1 MADLA
6 FTVDYKQL
14 KAANAELERTG
25 KVSKNSAQAFEAA
38 FSQVVKWQQKFAT
51 EQGKVSAKLEE
62 TYRKQNLANKSA
74 RESAKAFEEAER
86 ATKRLAQ
93 TKDELSRKYKPL
105 YAQSKLYERALDE
118 INQANR
124 LGVLTDKQRQTTLDQ
139 LNRDFQ
145 KGTGVFA
152 TYANAAGKNANRM
165 GVAMQQTGYQV
176 GDFLVQVQSGTNP
189 MVAFGQQATQLVG
202 IMYLLPTATLA
213 AKRAIWGLNISLAG
227 VTLGLSIIIPL
238 LTAAGAAFMGS
249 SKAGK
254 TLDDVIG
261 NLSSSFNDYIS
272 SIKSAKD
279 NTKSLMETYGRI
291 TPEIIELEER
301 LQKLQL
307 RQIALDAK
315 EAADALSDFNFGD
328 WNPFTGTLNEI
339 QRFFGTTIDSAR
351 TLKRALDA
359 VGDANGPEESLAAIQ
374 HLAKVAV
381 DAAGGIENVD
391 GEMLKFLRQITKSE
405 QEFQKLVN
413 IMGLSVNASKDIAT
427 GLSDAVSEAVKLRD
441 AMEAVGRASLSRQD
455 QISVVRAKIAAAR
468 SGTSVSGAQ
477 AQTETA
483 IELSRSGATADQI
496 AQAAKAAGEQAAVLE
511 SLENTLSGILNP
523 EKPSGGSK
531 TSERNEKYLDNL
543 LRETKLKAQ
552 LVGVSEQEAAKLKL
566 LNTLEAKGID
576 LNDDRVKTLIEE
588 QKNLAELE
596 KAYEAQQEMVGM
608 FKDTLTN
615 ALMSVIDGSRSVA
628 DAFKNM
634 MRQILSSL
642 AQKSIIQPLVSGLT
656 GGIAGG
662 AAGGLM
668 GGLAAG
674 TGIAATMGT
683 IGSSL
688 GAGFMTSVYGGLAGT
703 AGAVSGGLAVGGTA
717 GVATAIGAVAAP
729 LLAVAAVF
737 SFFKKKVKE
746 LDSGISATVTNMD
759 SYVESFSTIQTKRFW
774 GLSKKVSTNT
784 TAMDA
789 DNPISL
795 AIASVQQSIFSTAQY
810 LGIATDSLSAFSYE
824 FKLSLK
830 GLSEEAKM
838 QKIAEEVNKLGD
850 AFANLLPNVLN
861 MEHLTAIMDE
871 RYSLETRLLEAQGN
885 TEALRERELANTN
898 EYNRAILE
906 QIFAAEDAKAALDN
920 LNNSLK
926 ETDFATLLDFNRAK
940 AYARLGMNVA
950 NSPEVPS
957 MSNTAASGVQAITNP
972 MNTASG
978 EIVQLRSEMKEMH
991 KEAMFAYSKLIKN
1004 GKDSRDTLR
1013 SWDVVGLPA
1022 ERTA

>member
-62 TYRKQNLANKSA
+62 THRKQNLANKSA
-74 RESAKAFEEAER
+74 RESASVFQALDAQVAKVSSSYSQLKASIDPVYAAQLRMRKAHETVRAALKAETITRSEAAQSLIDYR
-86 ATKRLAQ
+86 KQTKALLASQSAATKGSNRFGVVTQ
-93 TKDELSRKYKPL
+93 
-105 YAQSKLYERALDE
+105 
-118 INQANR
+118 QA
-124 LGVLTDKQRQTTLDQ
+124 
-139 LNRDFQ
+139 
-145 KGTGVFA
+145 
-152 TYANAAGKNANRM
+152 
-165 GVAMQQTGYQV
+165 GYQI

-202 IMYLLPTATLA
+202 ILPLMTGAF
-213 AKRAIWGLNISLAG
+213 
-227 VTLGLSIIIPL
+227 GLSTTKLIGLSAGLGIAIPL
-238 LTAAGAAFMGS
+238 LTAVGAWF
-249 SKAGK
+249 
-254 TLDDVIG
+254 
-261 NLSSSFNDYIS
+261 
-272 SIKSAKD
+272 
-279 NTKSLMETYGRI
+279 
-291 TPEIIELEER
+291 
-301 LQKLQL
+301 L
-307 RQIALDAK
+307 RSK
-315 EAADALSDFNFGD
+315 EAADKSAKS
-328 WNPFTGTLNEI
+328 
-339 QRFFGTTIDSAR
+339 IDKFDQAVQS
-351 TLKRALDA
+351 LD
-359 VGDANGPEESLAAIQ
+359 ESLANWVRTKKAAE
-374 HLAKVAV
+374 LGMTV
-381 DAAGGIENVD
+381 DELLGGD
-391 GEMLKFLRQITKSE
+391 
-405 QEFQKLVN
+405 
-413 IMGLSVNASKDIAT
+413 
-427 GLSDAVSEAVKLRD
+427 
-441 AMEAVGRASLSRQD
+441 SLSR
-455 QISVVRAKIAAAR
+455 AKDDLKSAR
-468 SGTSVSGAQ
+468 
-477 AQTETA
+477 E
-483 IELSRSGATADQI
+483 ELSRLTKEVTTGSDRFKKTGFELIANYIKRLGLSEEEIAAIKKVEAATIRLADIQRRLSEERVLKIREEKSNLEQSLQLEKTRLKYGEDSQELKALVAQQELEAYGRQVAAMDLSEKQKADLIEAFKNNQAELAKLRSEAEEAEKTIDRIFRNRTVMYSIRFSGDEDVMSQSLTPSTKGMKPTQSYQDLI
-496 AQAAKAAGEQAAVLE
+496 KMGWTKEDLE
-511 SLENTLSGILNP
+511 RIGV
-523 EKPSGGSK
+523 KPPRKSGGGGGKSK
-531 TSERNEKYLDNL
+531 ETNEKYLNNL

-596 KAYEAQQEMVGM
+596 KAYEAQQEMAGM
-608 FKDTLTN
+608 FKDTLTD

-634 MRQILSSL
+634 IRQMLTSL

-674 TGIAATMGT
+674 TGIAATMGA
-683 IGSSL
+683 IGTGLST
-688 GAGFMTSVYGGLAGT
+688 GFMTSVYGGLAGT
-703 AGAVSGGLAVGGTA
+703 AGAVSGGLSVAAGGGA
-717 GVATAIGAVAAP
+717 AALGGAATAIGAIAAP

-957 MSNTAASGVQAITNP
+957 MSNTAASGVQAITSP